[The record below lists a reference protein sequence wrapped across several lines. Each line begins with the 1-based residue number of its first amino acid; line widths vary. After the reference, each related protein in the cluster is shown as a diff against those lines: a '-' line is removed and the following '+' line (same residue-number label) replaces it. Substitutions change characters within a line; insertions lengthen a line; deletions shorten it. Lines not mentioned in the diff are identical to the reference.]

1 MGAFK
6 VNNPENK
13 NYEPHPNEAWSDPGS
28 EMPWDTIWTEKGKS
42 GETYYFAR
50 DDKGDLYYQS
60 ESGRRFAKEME
71 EAQKRRAQEKER
83 PRYKKM
89 A

>member
-1 MGAFK
+1 MELSGIGNAMG
-6 VNNPENK
+6 
-13 NYEPHPNEAWSDPGS
+13 YD
-28 EMPWDTIWTEKGKS
+28 MDGKS

-60 ESGRRFAKEME
+60 KSGRRFAKEME
-71 EAQKRRAQEKER
+71 EAQKRRVQEKER